1 MAKPPVKR
9 TPRDFF
15 VPRDATETSRQG
27 QGIGDIEAMRQM
39 LTVPAAAAK
48 KTVQD
53 AGTQQREAF
62 GRLLS
67 GGATEDDMTDMA
79 SDFMLPIAGSVENVA
94 AKAAKPSIQ
103 AATDALIRT
112 WHASK
117 SDIPFPKF
125 LREYFGKGAGGDRMG
140 PAVYSTTARQESE
153 EYLKS
158 VAANRAAEAVLESG
172 RRVPIPYEIATQL
185 KNQEVPL
192 EDIVSGAQKRLL
204 SLQDLAGKKKGA
216 TWSGSKTEKEM
227 RAQSDLLS
235 TLQGVLSGGVR
246 EIKRPGTLYEVGL
259 DVAPEQLLNFDKDL
273 IDQTPFV
280 QDAIKSAMGISPN
293 PRSPK
298 DIVAYRNLL
307 NQGIR
312 TPEVAKRLEDAG
324 IQGVIARP
332 SVSFPG
338 SKTMNY
344 ATFNPDRANILRAM
358 GILGMLTGAGAAG
371 NASQAPNTDTPRRF

>member
-1 MAKPPVKR
+1 VIPPRRKPLRQLFAPS
-9 TPRDFF
+9 
-15 VPRDATETSRQG
+15 DATETERQG
-27 QGIGDIEAMRQM
+27 QGIGDIEAMRQAM
-39 LTVPAAAAK
+39 TVPAKAAWQA
-48 KTVQD
+48 TQD

-62 GRLLS
+62 GRMLS
-67 GGATEDDMTDMA
+67 GAATEDDMSGMA
-79 SDFMLPIAGSVENVA
+79 SDFMLPMAGSLENVA
-94 AKAAKPSIQ
+94 AKAAKPSIK
-103 AATDALIRT
+103 AATDALIKT

-117 SDIPFPKF
+117 SDIPFTKF
-125 LREYFGKGAGGDRMG
+125 LREYFGTGSGGDRLG
-140 PAVYSTTARQESE
+140 PAVYTTTARQESE
-153 EYLKS
+153 EYLKN

-192 EDIVSGAQKRLL
+192 EDIVSGAEKRLL
-204 SLQDLAGKKKGA
+204 SLQDIASKKKGA
-216 TWSGSKTEKEM
+216 SWSGSKTEKDI

-235 TLQGVLSGGVR
+235 TLQGILSGGIQ

-259 DVAPEQLLNFDKDL
+259 DVSPEQLLNFDKDL

-280 QDAIKSAMGISPN
+280 QDAIKSAMGIGPN

-298 DIVAYRNLL
+298 DVVAYRNML
-307 NQGIR
+307 NKGLR
-312 TPEVAKRLEDAG
+312 TPDVAKRLEDAG

-332 SVSFPG
+332 AVSFPG

-344 ATFNPDRANILRAM
+344 ATFNPDRANITRVM

-371 NASQAPNTDTPRRF
+371 NASQKDNRKKPQGS

>member
-1 MAKPPVKR
+1 MIPPRRKPLRQLFAPS
-9 TPRDFF
+9 
-15 VPRDATETSRQG
+15 DATETERQG
-27 QGIGDIEAMRQM
+27 QGIGDIEAMRQAM
-39 LTVPAAAAK
+39 TVPAKAAWQA
-48 KTVQD
+48 TQD

-62 GRLLS
+62 GRMLS
-67 GGATEDDMTDMA
+67 GAATEDDMSGMA
-79 SDFMLPIAGSVENVA
+79 SDFMLPMAGSLENVA
-94 AKAAKPSIQ
+94 AKAAKPSIK
-103 AATDALIRT
+103 AATDALIKT

-117 SDIPFPKF
+117 SDIPFTKF
-125 LREYFGKGAGGDRMG
+125 LREYFGTGSGGDRLG
-140 PAVYSTTARQESE
+140 PAVYTTTARQESE
-153 EYLKS
+153 EYLKN

-192 EDIVSGAQKRLL
+192 EDIVSGAEKRLL
-204 SLQDLAGKKKGA
+204 SLQDIASKKKGA
-216 TWSGSKTEKEM
+216 SWSGSKTEKDI

-235 TLQGVLSGGVR
+235 TLQGILSGGIQ

-259 DVAPEQLLNFDKDL
+259 DVSPEQLLNFDKDL

-280 QDAIKSAMGISPN
+280 QDAIKSAMGIGPN

-298 DIVAYRNLL
+298 DVVAYRNML
-307 NQGIR
+307 NKGLR
-312 TPEVAKRLEDAG
+312 TPDVAKRLEDAG

-332 SVSFPG
+332 AVSFPG

-344 ATFNPDRANILRAM
+344 ATFNPDRANITRVM

-371 NASQAPNTDTPRRF
+371 NASQKDNRKKPQGS

>member
-1 MAKPPVKR
+1 VIPPRRKPIRQLFAPS
-9 TPRDFF
+9 
-15 VPRDATETSRQG
+15 DATETERQG
-27 QGIGDIEAMRQM
+27 QGIGDIEAMRQAV
-39 LTVPAAAAK
+39 TVPAKAAWQA
-48 KTVQD
+48 TQD

-62 GRLLS
+62 GRMLS
-67 GGATEDDMTDMA
+67 GAATEDDMSGMA
-79 SDFMLPIAGSVENVA
+79 SDFMLPMAGSLENVA
-94 AKAAKPSIQ
+94 AKAAKPSIK
-103 AATDALIRT
+103 AATDALIKT

-117 SDIPFPKF
+117 SDIPFTKF
-125 LREYFGKGAGGDRMG
+125 LREYFGTGSGGDRLG
-140 PAVYSTTARQESE
+140 PAVYTTTARQESE
-153 EYLKS
+153 EYLKN

-192 EDIVSGAQKRLL
+192 EDIVSGAEKRLL
-204 SLQDLAGKKKGA
+204 SLQDLAGKKKGGS
-216 TWSGSKTEKEM
+216 WSGSKTEKDI

-235 TLQGVLSGGVR
+235 TLQGVLSGRVQ

-259 DVAPEQLLNFDKDL
+259 DVSPDQLLNFDKDL

-280 QDAIKSAMGISPN
+280 QDAIKSAMGIGPN

-298 DIVAYRNLL
+298 DVVAYRNML

-312 TPEVAKRLEDAG
+312 TPDVAKRLEDAG

-338 SKTMNY
+338 SRTMNY
-344 ATFNPDRANILRAM
+344 ATFNPDRANITRAM

-371 NASQAPNTDTPRRF
+371 NASQKDNRKKPQGS

>member
-1 MAKPPVKR
+1 MIPPRRKPLRQLFAPS
-9 TPRDFF
+9 
-15 VPRDATETSRQG
+15 DATETERQG
-27 QGIGDIEAMRQM
+27 QGIGDIEAMRQAV
-39 LTVPAAAAK
+39 TVPAKAAWQG
-48 KTVQD
+48 VQD

-67 GGATEDDMTDMA
+67 GSATQDDMTGMA
-79 SDFMLPIAGSVENVA
+79 SDFMLPAMGSLENVA
-94 AKAAKPSIQ
+94 ATAAKPSIK

-125 LREYFGKGAGGDRMG
+125 LREYFGTGSGGDRLG
-140 PAVYSTTARQESE
+140 PGVYTTTARQESE
-153 EYLKS
+153 EYLKN
-158 VAANRAAEAVLESG
+158 VAANRAAEAVLKSG

-192 EDIVSGAQKRLL
+192 EDIVSGAEKRLL
-204 SLQDLAGKKKGA
+204 SLQDIASKKKGA
-216 TWSGSKTEKEM
+216 SWSGSKTEKDI

-235 TLQGVLSGGVR
+235 TLQGVLSGGIQ

-259 DVAPEQLLNFDKDL
+259 DVSPEQLLNFDKDL

-280 QDAIKSAMGISPN
+280 QDAIKSAMGIGPN

-298 DIVAYRNLL
+298 DVVAYRNML

-324 IQGVIARP
+324 IQGVVARP

-338 SKTMNY
+338 SRTMNY
-344 ATFNPDRANILRAM
+344 ATFNPDRANILQAM

-371 NASQAPNTDTPRRF
+371 TASQKDNRKKPQGS